1 MNGNASFFIRIVL
14 AIGLAAYALG
24 LTDGGGGGGGSKPA
38 PSGPYTGSMTSLHEV
53 SRSMADQDKVVMSE
67 AFSTG
72 GDMLSADKRNLV
84 DTTEVAQDFVFG
96 ILSFSYNGVGQ
107 PVEKYPTVA
116 DAIETELRAVYGDE
130 VKSLTPSEKDEIV
143 RTLKEISKAVR

>member
-1 MNGNASFFIRIVL
+1 MNGNAGFFIRVAL
-14 AIGLAAYALG
+14 ALGLAAYALG
-24 LTDGGGGGGGSKPA
+24 LTDGGGGGGGKPA
-38 PSGPYTGSMTSLHEV
+38 PSEPYTGSMTAVHEAAQ
-53 SRSMADQDKVVMSE
+53 SMQPDDRAVMSE

-107 PVEKYPTVA
+107 PVEKYPAVA
-116 DAIETELRAVYGDE
+116 DAIEAELRKVYGDE
-130 VKSLTPSEKDEIV
+130 IKGLSPSEKDEIV
-143 RTLKEISKAVR
+143 RTLKEIGKAVR

>member
-1 MNGNASFFIRIVL
+1 MNGNASFFIRMAL
-14 AIGLAAYALG
+14 AVGLAAYALG
-24 LTDGGGGGGGSKPA
+24 LTDGGGGGSKPA
-38 PSGPYTGSMTSLHEV
+38 PSGPYEGPMTSLHEV
-53 SRSMADQDKVVMSE
+53 SRTMADADRAVMSE

-107 PVEKYPTVA
+107 PVEKYPAVA

-130 VKSLTPSEKDEIV
+130 IKNLSPSEKDEIV
-143 RTLKEISKAVR
+143 RTLKEIGKAVR

>member
-24 LTDGGGGGGGSKPA
+24 LTDGGGGGGGKPA